1 MFRKTIV
8 VLLLAALLLASMAP
22 VAAAATTAT
31 TAADAGATDAGATV
45 QAGASPGGNGLKRLA
60 VAPESPEY
68 QRYREEKQK
77 GKVRTTTADGKALG
91 YIPSPVSLSHLTGA
105 QVSRRALVA
114 ASQGLAA
121 EGGMEE
127 SFPRGDVVSFPAS
140 YDLRTLGKLTPVK
153 NQGACGSC
161 WAFATYGSL
170 ESALLTAETWDFS
183 ENNLKNRHG
192 YVGTH
197 CAGGNAYMSTAYL
210 ARYAGPVSEADDP
223 YNAVSSYSPTGL
235 PVRKHVQD
243 VLYLPDRSG
252 PLDNDNIKN
261 AIQVYGGIYSLIYW
275 TDGAYNAPTSAFY
288 YNGEEMINHA
298 ITIVG
303 WDDTYDRRRFRTS
316 PPGDGAFIVRNS
328 WSSSFGDG
336 GYFYVSY
343 YDAEIGHGNV
353 VFTGESTQNFQNI
366 YQYDTLGWLSSAG
379 FGGDT
384 GSFASVFTASGAEL
398 VSAASFYTASP
409 DSEYQL
415 SVYTNPSGGPLSAS
429 GPLSTKTGT
438 IAIPGYHTVLLET
451 PVAVTA
457 GQKFSVV
464 VRLRTPGFNY
474 PVPLETPVTGYA
486 TNVNAAPGQ
495 SYMSADGVSWSDPT
509 AGSGTWRNTNV
520 CLKAFTIAGG
530 PPVPVPVLTGI
541 SPATATAGGSAFT
554 LSASGSGFTSGSIVR
569 WNEADRTTTYV
580 SDTRITATIPAA
592 DIATAGTA
600 SVTVFTPAP
609 GGGTSSPQTFTV
621 SPPPAPVP
629 VLTGISPSMTTAGGE
644 GFNLTVTGSGFT
656 LRSRVLWNGEDRPTI
671 FRSST
676 QLTALIPESDIA
688 AEGTASV
695 TVYTPAPG
703 GGTSSARTITI
714 SPAATGGLLVTTE
727 TATTSTYVGYSKTYL
742 QQGQSVKATGTGI
755 SQVAVAL
762 AKKGSPSQSL
772 TLHVRTVLSG
782 PDLATAYITPD
793 MVTST
798 NYRDPSWA
806 TIAVPTSGLTS
817 GNTYF
822 IVLSAGSTDLRN
834 YYYVPLNTQ
843 NPYRDG
849 YLFKNSIGSL
859 SSSSDMLLKV
869 WFTA

>member
-8 VLLLAALLLASMAP
+8 VLLLAALLLASVAP
-22 VAAAATTAT
+22 VAAVATTAT
-31 TAADAGATDAGATV
+31 VASDAGATDASATV
-45 QAGASPGGNGLKRLA
+45 QAGASPRENGLKRLA
-60 VAPESPEY
+60 VASESSEY
-68 QRYREEKQK
+68 QRYREEKQR
-77 GKVRTTTADGKALG
+77 GQVRTTTAGGRSLG

-105 QVSRRALVA
+105 QVPRRALVA
-114 ASQGLAA
+114 ASQGMAA
-121 EGGMEE
+121 EGGIEE
-127 SFPRGDVVSFPAS
+127 SIPGGDVVSLPAS

-170 ESALLTAETWDFS
+170 ESTLLTAETWDFS

-223 YNAVSSYSPTGL
+223 YNAVSSYSPSGL
-235 PVRKHVQD
+235 TARKHVQD

-275 TDGAYNAPTSAFY
+275 TDAAYQTATSSFY
-288 YNGEEMINHA
+288 YSGEENINHA

-303 WDDTYDRRRFRTS
+303 WDDTYDRSRFRTS
-316 PPGDGAFIVRNS
+316 APGNGAFIVRNS
-328 WSSSFGDG
+328 WSTSFGDG

-384 GSFASVFTASGAEL
+384 GYFANVFTASGAEQITG
-398 VSAASFYTASP
+398 ASFYTASP
-409 DSEYQL
+409 HSEYQV
-415 SVYTNPSGGPLSAS
+415 SVYTNPSGGPLSAP

-474 PVPLETPVTGYA
+474 PIPLESPVTGYA
-486 TNVNAAPGQ
+486 TNVNAAAGQ
-495 SYMSADGVSWSDPT
+495 SYISQNGVSWSDTT
-509 AGSGTWRNTNV
+509 ASWKTTNV
-520 CLKAFTIAGG
+520 CLKAFAGSG
-530 PPVPVPVLTGI
+530 GSPSPAPVLSSI
-541 SPATATAGGSAFT
+541 SPSTATAGGSAFT
-554 LSASGSGFTSGSIVR
+554 LTASGSSFVPGSVIR
-569 WNEADRTTTYV
+569 WNGVDRTTTYV
-580 SDTRITATIPAA
+580 SATQLSAAIPAA
-592 DIATAGTA
+592 DIATAGSA
-600 SVTVFTPAP
+600 AVTVYTPAP

-621 SPPPAPVP
+621 TPAASPLP
-629 VLTGISPSMTTAGGE
+629 VLSSISPSTATAGGAA
-644 GFNLTVTGSGFT
+644 FTLTVTGSSFT
-656 LRSRVLWNGEDRPTI
+656 SQSKVRWNGADRTTTYV
-671 FRSST
+671 SAT
-676 QLTALIPESDIA
+676 QLTTAIPAADIA
-688 AEGTASV
+688 TAGTASV

-703 GGTSSARTITI
+703 GGTSSAREFTI
-714 SPAATGGLLVTTE
+714 SSAPFGGLIVTTE
-727 TATTSTYVGYSKTYL
+727 TATTYTYLSYSKTYL
-742 QQGQSVKATGTGI
+742 RQAQSLKAAGTGI

-762 AKKGSPSQSL
+762 AKKGSPSQAI
-772 TLHVRTVLSG
+772 TLSIRTTPNG
-782 PDLATAYITPD
+782 ANLATATISPAL
-793 MVTST
+793 VTST
-798 NYRDPSWA
+798 DYLNPTWV
-806 TIAVPTSGLTS
+806 TVPVTAGGLNP
-817 GNTYF
+817 GNTLYV
-822 IVLSAGSTDLRN
+822 VLSTSSGDYRN
-834 YYYVPLNTQ
+834 YYRVPLNSR
-843 NPYRDG
+843 NPFADG
-849 YLFKNSIGSL
+849 IHFRGTTGS
-859 SSSSDMLLKV
+859 SNPAYDMLVKV
-869 WFTA
+869 WFTG